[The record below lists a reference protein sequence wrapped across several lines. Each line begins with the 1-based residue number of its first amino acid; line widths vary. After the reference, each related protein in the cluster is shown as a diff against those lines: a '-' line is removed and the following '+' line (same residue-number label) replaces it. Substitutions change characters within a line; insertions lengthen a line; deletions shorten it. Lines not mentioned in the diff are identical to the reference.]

1 MARIATKERTTKE
14 TAIQLEL
21 NLDGNRTISVA
32 TQIPF
37 FDHMLTLFAFHAG
50 FDLSLIATGDVAVD
64 DHHTVEDVGIL
75 LGQALLEALGDKR
88 GINRYGLSYLPM
100 DETLARSVVDL
111 SNRPYLYYVASFQ
124 RIAIGGLSLENVKEF
139 MRAFSTEARLNLHIE
154 VLYGDNDHHKVEALF
169 KALGRALREAV
180 SITGDAINST
190 KGVL

>member
-37 FDHMLTLFAFHAG
+37 FDHMLTLLAFHAG

-100 DETLARSVVDL
+100 DETLARAVVDL